1 MNPPSHS
8 VELTGL
14 ITCADENELH
24 ILKRHLPQHV
34 KLTREEPGCEHFS
47 VEQTQNPSVLKVSE
61 KFTSQAAFEAHQAR
75 SQHSEWGRNTAVI
88 ARAYAVKD
96 GRAWWALVPHVLG
109 KKPVQAQLGE
119 YAFPGPLRDKLVAAI
134 LSGEKTATASVHEE
148 YQRFGEALPTVGEL
162 EIVIDSDAKPVCI
175 TRNTQVNIVPL
186 SQVTDAHAVAEG
198 EGFKDAAAWRAGHIA
213 FWTSPEFVESM
224 GEPVVEIKDETLV
237 VLVSMEVIAI
247 TAAVPGV
254 EGKSECVKLQPDFSD
269 GSTR

>member
-8 VELTGL
+8 FELTGL
-14 ITCADENELH
+14 ITCADESELH
-24 ILKRHLPQHV
+24 ILEHYLPEHV

-47 VEQTQNPSVLKVSE
+47 VEHTQNPSVWKVSE
-61 KFTSQAAFEAHQAR
+61 EFTSQAAFEAHQAR
-75 SQHSEWGRNTAVI
+75 SQHSEWGRNTANI

-96 GRAWWALVPHVLG
+96 GGAWWALVPHVLG

-134 LSGEKTATASVHEE
+134 LSGEKTATASLHEE
-148 YQRFGEALPTVGEL
+148 YQRFGEALPKVGDL

-198 EGFKDAAAWRAGHIA
+198 EGFKDATDWRAGHTA
-213 FWTSPEFVESM
+213 FWNSPEFVESM
-224 GEPVVEIKDETLV
+224 GEPGVETKDETLV

-247 TAAVPGV
+247 TAAVPSV
-254 EGKSECVKLQPDFSD
+254 EG
-269 GSTR
+269 

>member
-47 VEQTQNPSVLKVSE
+47 VEQTQNPSVWKVSE

-75 SQHSEWGRNTAVI
+75 SQHSEWGRNTANI

-96 GRAWWALVPHVLG
+96 GGAWWALVPHVLG

-134 LSGEKTATASVHEE
+134 LSGEKTATASLHAE
-148 YQRFGEALPTVGEL
+148 YQRFGEPLPTVGEL

-186 SQVTDAHAVAEG
+186 S
-198 EGFKDAAAWRAGHIA
+198 
-213 FWTSPEFVESM
+213 
-224 GEPVVEIKDETLV
+224 
-237 VLVSMEVIAI
+237 
-247 TAAVPGV
+247 
-254 EGKSECVKLQPDFSD
+254 
-269 GSTR
+269 